1 MRVPDLQKFPT
12 VPSSEWRWRLSSCP
26 PYSAV
31 GSSGGVPPGSA
42 AVHPRGVSRRCP
54 RRNGRR
60 DDPRRPVLTVFHIKN
75 IGKKKSN
82 SQHFKKTRKTTPC
95 WRCKWH
101 QYWIQRT
108 SAILV
113 SAWVEHESS
122 CCHLVQH
129 DSAPNI
135 VSGVIG
141 VLSINCLDLPFQAG
155 NFESG
160 CLRLVDLSQTGTC
173 WSGKCVWRL
182 GDKIVKSLKDKRKV
196 SKIVENKKTSMT

>member
-1 MRVPDLQKFPT
+1 MLRVLDLQKFL
-12 VPSSEWRWRLSSCP
+12 PSSEWRWRLSSCP

-42 AVHPRGVSRRCP
+42 AAHPRGVSRRCP

-60 DDPRRPVLTVFHIKN
+60 DAPRRPVLTVFAHQKHWKKRHPTLN
-75 IGKKKSN
+75 ISR
-82 SQHFKKTRKTTPC
+82 KTRKTTPC
-95 WRCKWH
+95 WRCKWY

-108 SAILV
+108 SAIRV
-113 SAWVEHESS
+113 SAGVQQESS

-135 VSGVIG
+135 VSGVVG

-160 CLRLVDLSQTGTC
+160 CLRLVDFFSQT
-173 WSGKCVWRL
+173 GKCVWRL
-182 GDKIVKSLKDKRKV
+182 GD
-196 SKIVENKKTSMT
+196 T